1 MESLPPLLATL
12 DGYAVEGGFDVPG
25 GIATCY
31 SPAIGLGRV
40 HGPGSAAALW
50 EHYEEAIDAA
60 STLGLDGV
68 RLTIEWAR
76 VEPRADVIDE
86 DAWRRYQAVVDRAK
100 EKGLVVTAV
109 IVDAVWP
116 AWLGPEAWLLPW
128 VRPAFDRH
136 VARFAEHLGSRID
149 GVVSFAQRDALV
161 DTGYLRGT
169 TPPWRKRERADAQE
183 ARRSLEAMD
192 ALVQA
197 NATLG
202 PKVRR
207 NWHEIPAKLPAS
219 AWPAVVAEAKRAS
232 EVHIKSL
239 VRGGGPTA
247 STSGLLS
254 FRDGAAHG
262 EPPAALLELWRV

>member
-1 MESLPPLLATL
+1 MLATL
-12 DGYAVEGGFDVPG
+12 DGYAVEGGFDVSG

-40 HGPGSAAALW
+40 HGPGSAAELW
-50 EHYEEAIDAA
+50 EHYEAAIDSVAE
-60 STLGLDGV
+60 LGLDGV
-68 RLTIEWAR
+68 RLTVEWAR
-76 VEPRADVIDE
+76 VEPRADVVDLL
-86 DAWRRYQAVVDRAK
+86 AWQRYQTVVDRAK

-109 IVDAVWP
+109 VVDAVWP

-128 VRPAFDRH
+128 VRPAFERH
-136 VARFAEHLGSRID
+136 VARFAQYLGSHVE
-149 GVVSFAQRDALV
+149 GVVAFSQRDALV

-183 ARRSLEAMD
+183 VRRSLAAMEAM
-192 ALVQA
+192 VHS
-197 NATLG
+197 NAILG
-202 PKVRR
+202 PKVRT

-247 STSGLLS
+247 STSGLVTI
-254 FRDGAAHG
+254 RDGVAQG
-262 EPPAALLELWRV
+262 ERPAALLDLWRS

>member
-1 MESLPPLLATL
+1 MGLLPPLLATL

-40 HGPGSAAALW
+40 HGPGAAANLW
-50 EHYEEAIDAA
+50 EGYEAAIDAVA
-60 STLGLDGV
+60 ELGLDGV
-68 RLTIEWAR
+68 RLTVEWAR
-76 VEPRADVIDE
+76 VEPRADVVDE
-86 DAWRRYQAVVDRAK
+86 AAWQRYQLVVDRAK
-100 EKGLVVTAV
+100 ANGLAVTAV
-109 IVDAVWP
+109 IIDAVWP

-136 VARFAEHLGSRID
+136 VARFAQHLGSRVD
-149 GVVSFAQRDALV
+149 GVVVFTQREALV
-161 DTGYLRGT
+161 DNGYLRGT
-169 TPPWRKRERADAQE
+169 TPPWRKRERADAHE
-183 ARRSLEAMD
+183 VRRSFAALEATV
-192 ALVQA
+192 AS
-197 NATLG
+197 NGTLG
-202 PKVRR
+202 GKVRT

-247 STSGLLS
+247 SISGMVTM
-254 FRDGAAHG
+254 RDGVAHA
-262 EPPAALLELWRV
+262 ERPSALLDLWRD